1 MLHPY
6 EQRAR
11 DFAILHHGDQRY
23 GTEPYVSHLA
33 EVAGILRGIGADEGQ
48 MQAGWLHDVVEDV
61 KDMTCAIVAVAVEFN
76 LDVSDLVWAVTGIG
90 HNRKTRV
97 ASVIPKLLACPRA
110 VTVKLADRLGNGRR
124 SKESSPEKFSM
135 YRKEFG
141 HFHQELRHLGD
152 ERLWRELEALFF

>member
-1 MLHPY
+1 MIPPY

-23 GTEPYVSHLA
+23 GTEPYASHLE
-33 EVAGILRGIGADEGQ
+33 EVAGILRSIRADEDL
-48 MQAGWLHDVVEDV
+48 MQAAWLHDIVEDV
-61 KDMTCAIVAVAVEFN
+61 GDMTCAIVAVEFN
-76 LDVSDLVWAVTGIG
+76 LDVSDLVWAVTGTG

-110 VTVKLADRLGNGRR
+110 VTLKLADRLGNGRR
-124 SKESSPEKFSM
+124 SRASSPEKFSM

-152 ERLWRELEALFF
+152 ERLWLELEALFL